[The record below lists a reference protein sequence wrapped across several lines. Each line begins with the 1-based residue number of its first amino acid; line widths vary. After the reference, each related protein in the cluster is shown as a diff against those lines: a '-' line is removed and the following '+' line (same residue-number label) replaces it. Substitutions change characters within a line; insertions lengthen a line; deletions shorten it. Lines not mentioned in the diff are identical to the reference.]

1 MTVQN
6 DTRLRRWAISL
17 AAGLFLTIWLV
28 GMTGSLAASAC
39 IKERKNAER
48 KLRYCSISLSLWISP
63 GDRNERSSIFLERAV
78 ALMKLGRMNEAKNDL
93 RRAMQDAK
101 GADDGS
107 EEDIF
112 TRLQLEGAQRL
123 DFERWI
129 ESD

>member
-1 MTVQN
+1 
-6 DTRLRRWAISL
+6 
-17 AAGLFLTIWLV
+17 
-28 GMTGSLAASAC
+28 MTGSLAASAC
-39 IKERKNAER
+39 IKERKNAEK

-63 GDRNERSSIFLERAV
+63 GDRNERTRIFLERAV

-123 DFERWI
+123 DFVRWI
-129 ESD
+129 EGD